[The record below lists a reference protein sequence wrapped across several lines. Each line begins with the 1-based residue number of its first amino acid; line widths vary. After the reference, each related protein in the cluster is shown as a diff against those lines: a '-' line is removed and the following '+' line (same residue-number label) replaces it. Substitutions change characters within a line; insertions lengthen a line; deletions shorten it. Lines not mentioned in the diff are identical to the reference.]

1 LTVLKGEKTLKRIK
15 KMATRQ
21 EFQLS
26 TQERRMRTFSEDF
39 KRQKVKEIERKQTTV
54 SEVSKAYQVRANNVY
69 RWIDKYSHKD
79 KNGVRLVVEMESET
93 KRVLAL
99 LQKVAELERI
109 VGQKQIM
116 IDFQSKMIELAE
128 EEYQV
133 DIKKKF
139 DSEPSSIIGTTEK
152 K

>member
-1 LTVLKGEKTLKRIK
+1 
-15 KMATRQ
+15 MATRQ
-21 EFQLS
+21 QFELS
-26 TQERRMRTFSEDF
+26 TEELRKRTFSEEF
-39 KRQKVKEIERKQTTV
+39 KKQKVKEIERKQTTV
-54 SEVSKAYQVRANNVY
+54 LEVSKAYQVRANNVY
-69 RWIDKYSHKD
+69 KWIDKYSLKD

-109 VGQKQIM
+109 VGQKQIV
-116 IDFQSKMIELAE
+116 IDFQEKMIELAE
-128 EEYQV
+128 QEYNV

-139 DSEPSSIIGTTEK
+139 DSEPSFSTGTTEK

>member
-1 LTVLKGEKTLKRIK
+1 L
-15 KMATRQ
+15 
-21 EFQLS
+21 
-26 TQERRMRTFSEDF
+26 
-39 KRQKVKEIERKQTTV
+39 
-54 SEVSKAYQVRANNVY
+54 EVSKAYQVRANNVY
-69 RWIDKYSHKD
+69 KWIDKYSLKD

-109 VGQKQIM
+109 VGQKQIV
-116 IDFQSKMIELAE
+116 IDFQEKMIELAE
-128 EEYQV
+128 QEYNV

-139 DSEPSSIIGTTEK
+139 DSEQSSSTGITEK

>member
-1 LTVLKGEKTLKRIK
+1 
-15 KMATRQ
+15 
-21 EFQLS
+21 
-26 TQERRMRTFSEDF
+26 
-39 KRQKVKEIERKQTTV
+39 
-54 SEVSKAYQVRANNVY
+54 
-69 RWIDKYSHKD
+69 
-79 KNGVRLVVEMESET
+79 VVEMESET

-133 DIKKKF
+133 DIKKN
-139 DSEPSSIIGTTEK
+139 SIPNHRLLLVQPRKNEYEFKSIL
-152 K
+152 

>member
-1 LTVLKGEKTLKRIK
+1 
-15 KMATRQ
+15 MATRQ
-21 EFQLS
+21 QFELS
-26 TQERRMRTFSEDF
+26 TAERRARTFSDEF

-69 RWIDKYSHKD
+69 KWIDKYSLKD

-109 VGQKQIM
+109 IGQKQIV
-116 IDFQSKMIELAE
+116 IDFQEKIIELAE
-128 EEYQV
+128 QEYNV

-139 DSEPSSIIGTTEK
+139 DSEPSSTTGTTEK

>member
-1 LTVLKGEKTLKRIK
+1 
-15 KMATRQ
+15 M
-21 EFQLS
+21 
-26 TQERRMRTFSEDF
+26 
-39 KRQKVKEIERKQTTV
+39 
-54 SEVSKAYQVRANNVY
+54 Y
-69 RWIDKYSHKD
+69 KYCKSA

-109 VGQKQIM
+109 VGQKQIV
-116 IDFQSKMIELAE
+116 IDFQNKMIELAE

-139 DSEPSSIIGTTEK
+139 DSEQSSTTGTTEK
-152 K
+152 N

>member
-1 LTVLKGEKTLKRIK
+1 
-15 KMATRQ
+15 MATRQ

-26 TQERRMRTFSEDF
+26 TQERRKRTFSEEF

-109 VGQKQIM
+109 VGQKQIL
-116 IDFQSKMIELAE
+116 IDFQNKMIELAE

>member
-1 LTVLKGEKTLKRIK
+1 
-15 KMATRQ
+15 MARREQ
-21 EFQLS
+21 FELS
-26 TQERRMRTFSEDF
+26 TEERRRRTFSEEF

-54 SEVSKAYQVRANNVY
+54 SEVSKAYQVRSNNVY
-69 RWIDKYSHKD
+69 KRIDKYSLKD

-109 VGQKQIM
+109 VGQKQIV
-116 IDFQSKMIELAE
+116 IDFQEKMIELAE
-128 EEYQV
+128 QEYNV

-139 DSEPSSIIGTTEK
+139 DSEQSSSTGITEK

>member
-1 LTVLKGEKTLKRIK
+1 
-15 KMATRQ
+15 MAIREQ
-21 EFQLS
+21 FQLS
-26 TQERRMRTFSEDF
+26 TEERRKRTFSEEF
-39 KRQKVKEIERKQTTV
+39 KRQKVKEIERKQTSV
-54 SEVSKAYQVRANNVY
+54 LEVSKAYQVRANNVY
-69 RWIDKYSHKD
+69 KWIEKYSFKD

-116 IDFQSKMIELAE
+116 IDFQTKMIDLAE
-128 EEYQV
+128 EEYHI

-139 DSEPSSIIGTTEK
+139 DSEPSSTTGTTEK

>member
-1 LTVLKGEKTLKRIK
+1 
-15 KMATRQ
+15 MATRQ
-21 EFQLS
+21 QFELS
-26 TQERRMRTFSEDF
+26 TEERKKRTFSEEF
-39 KRQKVKEIERKQTTV
+39 KKQKVKEIERKQTTV
-54 SEVSKAYQVRANNVY
+54 LEVSKAYQVRANNVY
-69 RWIDKYSHKD
+69 KWIDKYSLKD

-109 VGQKQIM
+109 VGQKQIV
-116 IDFQSKMIELAE
+116 IDFQEKMIELAE
-128 EEYQV
+128 QEYNV

-139 DSEPSSIIGTTEK
+139 DSEQSSSTGITEK

>member
-1 LTVLKGEKTLKRIK
+1 
-15 KMATRQ
+15 MAIREQ
-21 EFQLS
+21 FKLS
-26 TQERRMRTFSEDF
+26 TEERRKRTFSEEF
-39 KRQKVKEIERKQTTV
+39 KRQKVKEIERKQTSV
-54 SEVSKAYQVRANNVY
+54 LEVSKAYQVRANNVY
-69 RWIDKYSHKD
+69 KWIEKYSFKD

-116 IDFQSKMIELAE
+116 IDFQTKMIDLAE
-128 EEYQV
+128 EEYHI

-139 DSEPSSIIGTTEK
+139 DSEPSSTTGTTEK

>member
-1 LTVLKGEKTLKRIK
+1 
-15 KMATRQ
+15 MATRQ
-21 EFQLS
+21 QFELS
-26 TQERRMRTFSEDF
+26 TAERRTRTFSEDF

-54 SEVSKAYQVRANNVY
+54 SEVSRAYQVRSNNVY
-69 RWIDKYSHKD
+69 KWIDKYSLKD

-109 VGQKQIM
+109 VGQKQIV
-116 IDFQSKMIELAE
+116 IDFQEKMIELAE
-128 EEYQV
+128 QEYNV

-139 DSEPSSIIGTTEK
+139 DSEPSFSTGTTEK